1 MREIL
6 FRGKRLDNGEWVQ
19 GYLFCIWGKAYICW
33 GTINDVPD
41 MKEVDPETV
50 CQYIGLTDRHGRK
63 IFEGDII
70 RHTNEI
76 IRIEEVVEIKYNE
89 LYAGFCMI
97 LKSEMGL
104 QYLSINKVIAS
115 SCEVIGNTFDNP
127 ELLDGSSFAE
137 NSTS

>member
-1 MREIL
+1 
-6 FRGKRLDNGEWVQ
+6 
-19 GYLFCIWGKAYICW
+19 
-33 GTINDVPD
+33 